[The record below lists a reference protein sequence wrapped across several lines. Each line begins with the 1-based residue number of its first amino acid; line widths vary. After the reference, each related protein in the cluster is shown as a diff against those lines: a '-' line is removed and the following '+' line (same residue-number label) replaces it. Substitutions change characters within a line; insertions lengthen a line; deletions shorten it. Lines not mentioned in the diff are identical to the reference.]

1 MAVDW
6 SQLFFE
12 LLDILGTVSFAL
24 SGAMLAVKKRTDLFG
39 VMLMGI
45 VSAVGGGVTRDV
57 LLGSVPP
64 AAFTNSRYVL
74 MAAAT
79 SAVLFLLAR
88 WQKEVYLTRAD
99 LVDKINNVA
108 DAIGLGAFS
117 VTGVQTA
124 AAAGYGNN
132 IFFAVFLGVI
142 TGVGGGVLRDMML
155 GEVPFIL
162 VKRVYAVASIL
173 GALGYYL
180 LEKSGVEQAMASL
193 IGMMIV
199 FCVRM
204 LATHYRWNLP
214 KAI

>member
-124 AAAGYGNN
+124 AAAGYGDNL
-132 IFFAVFLGVI
+132 FFAVFLGVI

-180 LEKSGVEQAMASL
+180 LEKSGVEQAMAS
-193 IGMMIV
+193 ITGMMIV

>member
-1 MAVDW
+1 MDW

-12 LLDILGTVSFAL
+12 LLDVLGTVSFAL
-24 SGAMLAVKKRTDLFG
+24 SGAMLAVKKQTDLFG

-74 MAAAT
+74 MAAVT
-79 SAVLFLLAR
+79 SAVLFLIAR
-88 WQKEVYLTRAD
+88 WQKELYLTRAD

-108 DAIGLGAFS
+108 DAVGLGAFS

-124 AAAGYGNN
+124 AAAGYGDNL
-132 IFFAVFLGVI
+132 FFAVFLGVI
-142 TGVGGGVLRDMML
+142 TGVGGGVLRDIML
-155 GEVPFIL
+155 MQVPFIL

-173 GALGYYL
+173 GALGYYQL
-180 LEKSGVEQAMASL
+180 VKFGVEQAMASL
-193 IGMMIV
+193 TGMVIV
-199 FCVRM
+199 FCLRM

>member
-1 MAVDW
+1 MSW
-6 SQLFFE
+6 PELFFDV
-12 LLDILGTVSFAL
+12 LDILEVVSFAL

-39 VMLMGI
+39 VIIIGI

-57 LLGSVPP
+57 LLGQVPP
-64 AAFTNSRYVL
+64 AAFTDSRYVL
-74 MAAAT
+74 AAAAT
-79 SAVLFLLAR
+79 SAALFAVAR
-88 WQKEVYLTRAD
+88 WKKEIYLRRTD
-99 LVDKINNVA
+99 LVDKVNNVA

-124 AAAGYGNN
+124 AAAGYGDNL
-132 IFFAVFLGVI
+132 FFAVFLGVI
-142 TGVGGGVLRDMML
+142 TGVGGGVLRDIML
-155 GEVPFIL
+155 MQVPFIL

-173 GALGYYL
+173 GALGYYQL
-180 LEKSGVEQAMASL
+180 VKFGVEQAMASL
-193 IGMMIV
+193 TGMVIV

>member
-24 SGAMLAVKKRTDLFG
+24 SGAMLAVKKCTDLFG

-124 AAAGYGNN
+124 AAAGYGDNL
-132 IFFAVFLGVI
+132 FFAVFLGVI

-180 LEKSGVEQAMASL
+180 LEKSGVEQAMAS
-193 IGMMIV
+193 ITGMMIV

>member
-1 MAVDW
+1 MDW

-12 LLDILGTVSFAL
+12 LLDVLGTVSFAL
-24 SGAMLAVKKRTDLFG
+24 SGAMLAVKKQTDLFG

-74 MAAAT
+74 MAAVT
-79 SAVLFLLAR
+79 SAVLFLIAR
-88 WQKEVYLTRAD
+88 WQKELYLTRAD

-108 DAIGLGAFS
+108 DAVGLGAFS

-124 AAAGYGNN
+124 AAAGYGDNL
-132 IFFAVFLGVI
+132 FFAVFLGVI
-142 TGVGGGVLRDMML
+142 TGVGGGVLRDIML
-155 GEVPFIL
+155 MQVPFIL
-162 VKRVYAVASIL
+162 VTRVYAVASIL
-173 GALGYYL
+173 GALGYSQL
-180 LEKSGVEQAMASL
+180 VKFGVEQAMASL
-193 IGMMIV
+193 TGMVIV

>member
-124 AAAGYGNN
+124 AAAGYGGNL
-132 IFFAVFLGVI
+132 FFAVFLGVI